1 MLSSWLGIAFCRRAP
16 IETESIHQFLPDGRL
31 AREDEEE
38 QQTPQHVEGAGDPE
52 ENRLEGVIVA
62 GAVPFSCKLVQA
74 FKDPRKAKNHEHL
87 SKKDLCQYNLLKWC
101 TNCSDV
107 LPAASLSPLIM
118 ESLP

>member
-1 MLSSWLGIAFCRRAP
+1 MLSSWLGIAFSRRAP

-87 SKKDLCQYNLLKWC
+87 SKKDL
-101 TNCSDV
+101 
-107 LPAASLSPLIM
+107 
-118 ESLP
+118 